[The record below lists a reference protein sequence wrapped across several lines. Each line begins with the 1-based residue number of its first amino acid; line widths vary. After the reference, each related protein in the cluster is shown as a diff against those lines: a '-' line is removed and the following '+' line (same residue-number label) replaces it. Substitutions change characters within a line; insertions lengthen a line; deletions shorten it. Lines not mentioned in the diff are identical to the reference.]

1 MLDGTR
7 RVLVDSVY
15 RRREGS
21 RYTSLTEEDFLM
33 VAKELD
39 VELAVIKA
47 VVSIEAGKEMKGF

>member
-1 MLDGTR
+1 MPAGD
-7 RVLVDSVY
+7 
-15 RRREGS
+15 EGS

-47 VVSIEAGKEMKGF
+47 VVSIEAGKEMKGFLGSGDTGCELRP